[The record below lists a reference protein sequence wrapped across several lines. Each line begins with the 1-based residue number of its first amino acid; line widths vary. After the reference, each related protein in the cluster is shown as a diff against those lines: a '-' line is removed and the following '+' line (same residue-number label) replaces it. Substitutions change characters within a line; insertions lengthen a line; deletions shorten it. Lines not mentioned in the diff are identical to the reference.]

1 MNLIMKYLM
10 RSIMYLALPVFVVGS
25 FYVMSLIP
33 SSSAQKSASIET
45 IQEKAPLQ
53 RIQSIEIIPIPLQE
67 TVLLPGTVE
76 AYDDVNVSAGIPG
89 IIEGVYVKEG
99 DRVKK
104 GKELFQIDLRSR
116 TARVEDAK
124 AAHELAK
131 KSLERKKILNKRGD
145 VTVQE
150 YDEAVSQ
157 ERRASA
163 IMRTMQVEVSL
174 GHISAPMDGIIDR
187 IDVEKGE
194 YAPEGSQLARLLS
207 MDKVK
212 VVVGVPEFYADA
224 VSHEKEAMVHLESLG
239 EILPAKI
246 ERLAFEAN
254 AQTNTFEATLV
265 LDNPDYRIRPG
276 MIVRA
281 EITTKRVDEALVIPL
296 LALIKRASG
305 MIVFI
310 EKDGIVHSQPVKLGA
325 FKKDRIEITD
335 GLKPH
340 DRVVVVGQQ
349 DLVDDQQVQVM
360 ETSIIFNNNTNN
372 ENN

>member
-1 MNLIMKYLM
+1 MKFVMKYFV
-10 RSIMYLALPVFVVGS
+10 RSIMYLALPVFFIVA

-33 SSSAQKSASIET
+33 SSSAQKSATLEAVKK
-45 IQEKAPLQ
+45 EAPLK
-53 RIQSIEIIPIPLQE
+53 RIQSVEIIPQPLQE

-76 AYDDVNVSAGIPG
+76 AYEDVNVSAGIPG
-89 IIEGVYVKEG
+89 IIEEVYVKEG

-150 YDEAVSQ
+150 YDEAISQ

-163 IMRTMQVEVSL
+163 VMRTAQVEVSL
-174 GHISAPMDGIIDR
+174 GHIEAPMDGIIDK

-194 YAPEGSQLARLLS
+194 YAHEGSQLARLLS

-212 VVVGVPEFYADA
+212 VVVGVPELYADA
-224 VSHEKEAMVHLESLG
+224 ISHEKEAMVHLEALG
-239 EILPAKI
+239 EIQPARI

-265 LDNPDYRIRPG
+265 MENPEYRIRPG
-276 MIVRA
+276 MIIRA
-281 EITTKRVDEALVIPL
+281 EITTKRVDEALIVPL
-296 LALIKRASG
+296 MALMKRASG
-305 MIVFI
+305 MSVFV
-310 EKDGIVHSQPVKLGA
+310 EKDGVVHSRPVKLGA

-340 DRVVVVGQQ
+340 ERVVVVGQQ
-349 DLVDDQQVQVM
+349 DLVDDQKVQVM
-360 ETSIIFNNNTNN
+360 ETSIIFNTNTDNN
-372 ENN
+372 